1 MPTDEWGNRAD
12 VIIDG
17 DSTIKRM
24 NPGRL
29 FEHYTKA
36 VMRKVTHRVRKLH
49 KAGDMVGA
57 WNELVQFYTIASP
70 KMALLVET
78 AINGH
83 ETAKQKHIDYVV
95 KNGVYLWLPTETK
108 HVGTDMIRKL
118 RDHYQLKIGPITYR
132 GRSGRVTKTQ
142 GNALIGGMYILLLEK
157 VGDDWSAVASPK
169 RQHFG
174 LLSKLTNADKN
185 SRPWREQCVKF
196 EGESEFRLITAMCGP
211 EFANEIA
218 EIANSP
224 AVMKDIILSILRAPD
239 PSNINAVIDRSK
251 LGGRSRA
258 LLFVKNIM
266 ECAGMVFR
274 RKA

>member
-1 MPTDEWGNRAD
+1 MDEWGNRAD
-12 VIIDG
+12 LIVDG

-24 NPGRL
+24 NVGRL
-29 FEHYTKA
+29 YEHYTKA
-36 VMRKVTHRVRKLH
+36 LARKITVDVKRMMD
-49 KAGDMVGA
+49 AGDNEGA
-57 WNELVQFYTIASP
+57 WKYLKEFYHLASP
-70 KMALLVET
+70 LMGVLVDDT
-78 AINGH
+78 INGH
-83 ETAKQKHIDYVV
+83 QGSIDHHLKYVYA
-95 KNGVYLWLPTETK
+95 NGIYLWLPPQTK
-108 HVGTDMIRKL
+108 QVGHAMIRKL
-118 RDHYQLKIGPITYR
+118 HQRYKLKIGKITYR
-132 GRSGRVTKTQ
+132 GRSGRMVTSKEDI
-142 GNALIGGMYILLLEK
+142 LVGGLYVMLLEK
-157 VGDDWSAVASPK
+157 TGDDWAAVASPK

-185 SRPWREQCVKF
+185 SRPWREQPVKF

-224 AVMKDIILSILRAPD
+224 VVSKEIIMNILRSQD
-239 PSNINAVIDRSK
+239 PANINAVMDRSK

-258 LLFVKNIM
+258 LLFVKNVM